1 MGCYAI
7 SPFRNKWGQHSV
19 ANASARTE
27 SEPFQT
33 LHRMHESQT
42 SENVLSTF
50 SLQVQ
55 GEAPWQEK
63 KNHGNSL
70 LTQFEAQTFVEQM

>member
-7 SPFRNKWGQHSV
+7 SPFRNKRGQHLV
-19 ANASARTE
+19 ASAHTE
-27 SEPFQT
+27 SKHFQMFY
-33 LHRMHESQT
+33 RVHESQT

-55 GEAPWQEK
+55 AVTPWEGGEK
-63 KNHGNSL
+63 KSSDSL
-70 LTQFEAQTFVEQM
+70 LTQFEAHIFMEQM